1 MNYLNQPIK
10 MTDWPV
16 DARAFSRPTS
26 KPREKRPGDEVETTR
41 FRIDQAENAKG
52 LCRGPFL
59 ESPGNFARPKSN
71 IQIIYWQFYHIICK
85 PTETSSFNVNDN
97 SFSGPLID
105 LLSLCVLFC

>member
-1 MNYLNQPIK
+1 

-16 DARAFSRPTS
+16 DARPFSRPTS
-26 KPREKRPGDEVETTR
+26 KPREKSPGDEVGTTR
-41 FRIDQAENAKG
+41 PRIDRAENAKG

-59 ESPGNFARPKSN
+59 ESPGNFAGPKSN

-105 LLSLCVLFC
+105 LFSLCVLFC